1 MKTKLGQHRGKE
13 VKFDMR
19 NAPNKNIVIFGSSGT
34 GKSTEEQKIAV
45 EIVAQGRTAVMLDC
59 HQVLGEDEIFWKH
72 KEKFNLYMNE
82 INAYEV
88 GIACDLFEP
97 MIHSDGVREDSADAI
112 YAVLDVLDRTLKFGH
127 AQKAALR
134 MAISHVVEEG
144 AYGKEGFRAIDQEG
158 KINIIRL
165 SKFDL
170 GTQETVAE
178 MILSY
183 IWRLA
188 VVNYFRRKE
197 IFLFVDEFQNLPS
210 GKRSS
215 LAQILSEGR
224 KFGVNLILATQQL
237 PRSNASVVQQSLMQ
251 CGLILYFK
259 PGADQVRVAAK
270 MIDPEN
276 VNEWMQV
283 LRGLKKGEFVA
294 SGTLELSGHR
304 IECPLRVSAFEK
316 PCNFSRE
323 ADGQKPYTPER
334 GKTYMN
340 NRIEWRK

>member
-1 MKTKLGQHRGKE
+1 
-13 VKFDMR
+13 
-19 NAPNKNIVIFGSSGT
+19 
-34 GKSTEEQKIAV
+34 
-45 EIVAQGRTAVMLDC
+45 
-59 HQVLGEDEIFWKH
+59 
-72 KEKFNLYMNE
+72 
-82 INAYEV
+82 
-88 GIACDLFEP
+88 
-97 MIHSDGVREDSADAI
+97 
-112 YAVLDVLDRTLKFGH
+112 
-127 AQKAALR
+127 

-144 AYGKEGFRAIDQEG
+144 AYGKEGFRAIDQALVRINTSVAEAVREKIYSLTIHNVFHSGDFFIQEG

-237 PRSNASVVQQSLMQ
+237 PRSNASVVQQS
-251 CGLILYFK
+251 
-259 PGADQVRVAAK
+259 R
-270 MIDPEN
+270 
-276 VNEWMQV
+276 
-283 LRGLKKGEFVA
+283 
-294 SGTLELSGHR
+294 
-304 IECPLRVSAFEK
+304 FE
-316 PCNFSRE
+316 
-323 ADGQKPYTPER
+323 
-334 GKTYMN
+334 
-340 NRIEWRK
+340 

>member
-1 MKTKLGQHRGKE
+1 
-13 VKFDMR
+13 
-19 NAPNKNIVIFGSSGT
+19 
-34 GKSTEEQKIAV
+34 
-45 EIVAQGRTAVMLDC
+45 MLDC

-144 AYGKEGFRAIDQEG
+144 AYGKEGFRAIDQALVRINTSVAEAVREKIYSLTIHNVFHSGDFFIQEG